1 MAIHFRILLEENNEE
16 RIHLAEKL
24 ADEII
29 FSARK
34 TKIRQKEN
42 LSPNKRQ
49 GYNTRY
55 QSSKSASA
63 IPVRETRSSKIRKTA
78 LLKEIIKN
86 TSNAEYADRKRRRK
100 PENKKPKK
108 TQKSSKNVL
117 STYQVKSNNM
127 LNIDIANIS
136 KISVDPGNFVTLGS
150 YLNYQPKSNDVLLS
164 ESMQQYTLR
173 KSMDTLDSANILQ
186 RFVKLVKFTIWKV
199 ICTNGQID
207 TCF

>member
-24 ADEII
+24 ANEII
-29 FSARK
+29 SSARK

-78 LLKEIIKN
+78 LLREIIKN

-100 PENKKPKK
+100 PENRKPKK
-108 TQKSSKNVL
+108 AQKSSKNAL
-117 STYQVKSNNM
+117 STCQVKSNNM
-127 LNIDIANIS
+127 LNTDISNIS
-136 KISVDPGNFVTLGS
+136 KISVDPGNFVTLVS

-164 ESMQQYTLR
+164 ESMQQYTLH
-173 KSMDTLDSANILQ
+173 KSVDTLDSANILQ

>member
-16 RIHLAEKL
+16 RIYLAEKL
-24 ADEII
+24 ANEII
-29 FSARK
+29 SSARK

-100 PENKKPKK
+100 TENRKPKK
-108 TQKSSKNVL
+108 TQKSSKNAL

-127 LNIDIANIS
+127 LNTDISNIS
-136 KISVDPGNFVTLGS
+136 KISVDPGNFVTLVS

-164 ESMQQYTLR
+164 ESMQQYTLH

>member
-16 RIHLAEKL
+16 RIYLAEKL
-24 ADEII
+24 ANEII
-29 FSARK
+29 SSARK

-100 PENKKPKK
+100 PENRKPKK
-108 TQKSSKNVL
+108 TQKSSKNAL
-117 STYQVKSNNM
+117 STYQVKSKNM
-127 LNIDIANIS
+127 LNTDISNIS
-136 KISVDPGNFVTLGS
+136 KISVDPGNFVTLVS

-164 ESMQQYTLR
+164 ESMQQYTLH

>member
-24 ADEII
+24 ANEII
-29 FSARK
+29 SSARK

-42 LSPNKRQ
+42 LSPSKRQ

-100 PENKKPKK
+100 PENRKPKK
-108 TQKSSKNVL
+108 TQKSSKNAL

-127 LNIDIANIS
+127 LNTDISNIS
-136 KISVDPGNFVTLGS
+136 KISVDPGNFVTLVS

-164 ESMQQYTLR
+164 ESMQQYTLH

>member
-16 RIHLAEKL
+16 RIYLAEKL
-24 ADEII
+24 ANEII
-29 FSARK
+29 SSARK

-100 PENKKPKK
+100 PENRKPKK
-108 TQKSSKNVL
+108 TQRNSKNAL

-127 LNIDIANIS
+127 LNTDISNIS

>member
-16 RIHLAEKL
+16 RIYLAEKL
-24 ADEII
+24 ANEII
-29 FSARK
+29 SIARK

-78 LLKEIIKN
+78 LLREIIKN

-100 PENKKPKK
+100 PENRKPKK
-108 TQKSSKNVL
+108 TQKSSKNAL
-117 STYQVKSNNM
+117 STYQVKLNNM
-127 LNIDIANIS
+127 LNTDISNIS
-136 KISVDPGNFVTLGS
+136 KISVDPGNFVTLVS

>member
-24 ADEII
+24 ANEII
-29 FSARK
+29 SSARK

-100 PENKKPKK
+100 PENRKPKK
-108 TQKSSKNVL
+108 TQKSSKNAL
-117 STYQVKSNNM
+117 STYQVKSKNM
-127 LNIDIANIS
+127 LNTDISNIS

-164 ESMQQYTLR
+164 ESMQQYTLH

>member
-24 ADEII
+24 ANEII
-29 FSARK
+29 SSARK

-100 PENKKPKK
+100 TENRKPKK
-108 TQKSSKNVL
+108 TQKSSKNAL
-117 STYQVKSNNM
+117 STYQVKSKNM
-127 LNIDIANIS
+127 LNTDISNIS

-164 ESMQQYTLR
+164 ESMQQYTLH

>member
-24 ADEII
+24 ANEII
-29 FSARK
+29 SSARK

-100 PENKKPKK
+100 PENRKPKK
-108 TQKSSKNVL
+108 TQKSSKNAL

-127 LNIDIANIS
+127 LNTDISNIS
-136 KISVDPGNFVTLGS
+136 KISVDPGNFVTLVS

-186 RFVKLVKFTIWKV
+186 RFVKLVKFAIWKV